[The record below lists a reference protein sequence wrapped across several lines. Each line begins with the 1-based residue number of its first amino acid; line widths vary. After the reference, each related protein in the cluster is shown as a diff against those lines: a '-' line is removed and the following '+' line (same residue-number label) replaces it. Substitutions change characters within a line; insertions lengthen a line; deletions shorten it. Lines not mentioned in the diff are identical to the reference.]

1 MANSRRLKR
10 AVIKEELVE
19 LTGNYVDAILL
30 NQFIYWSERV
40 EDFDDFVREE
50 KARAEQNGYEVKID
64 LMNGWI
70 YKKAEELSE
79 ETMLGL
85 SNSNIMRHIKSLVEA
100 GWLEQ
105 RRNPKNKMDK
115 TYQYR
120 VNISKIQ
127 TDLIRLGYTLEGYR
141 IPLDFIVESPDDIRN
156 SKTEI
161 RDSKI
166 ENRISKTEN
175 RDSKIENRIS
185 RTENRDSKTEIRDS
199 KTEIRS
205 SNLELR
211 SSKICN
217 RSSKTEEQYQRIHT
231 ETTSK
236 STSEIT
242 NNNKKTSVVDIETE
256 RVRNEIEARLRANI
270 KSLVPLL
277 KGWIDQ
283 YGEEDL
289 LKKADF
295 IASREWD
302 NPIGA
307 FRSAVEQDWP
317 IDETPSDVSSVD
329 ASETAGKQRDKR
341 YAAFYD
347 MFPDT

>member
-1 MANSRRLKR
+1 MANTRRLKR
-10 AVIKEELVE
+10 SVIKEELVA
-19 LTGNYVDAILL
+19 LTGNYIDAILL

-64 LMNGWI
+64 LMDGWI

-127 TDLIRLGYTLEGYR
+127 TDLIRMGYTLEGYR
-141 IPLDFIVESPDDIRN
+141 IPLDFIVESQDDFRN
-156 SKTEI
+156 
-161 RDSKI
+161 SKI
-166 ENRISKTEN
+166 ENRN
-175 RDSKIENRIS
+175 SKIES
-185 RTENRDSKTEIRDS
+185 RDS

-211 SSKICN
+211 SSKTCN

-231 ETTSK
+231 EITSET
-236 STSEIT
+236 TSEIT
-242 NNNKKTSVVDIETE
+242 NNNNKTVVADAQTE
-256 RVRNEIEARLRANI
+256 RVRNEIEAKLRLNI
-270 KSLVPLL
+270 KTLVPLL

-317 IDETPSDVSSVD
+317 IDETPDDVSSVD
-329 ASETAGKQRDKR
+329 SSVIAGKQRDKR
-341 YAAFYD
+341 YAAFYN
-347 MFPDT
+347 MFPDA